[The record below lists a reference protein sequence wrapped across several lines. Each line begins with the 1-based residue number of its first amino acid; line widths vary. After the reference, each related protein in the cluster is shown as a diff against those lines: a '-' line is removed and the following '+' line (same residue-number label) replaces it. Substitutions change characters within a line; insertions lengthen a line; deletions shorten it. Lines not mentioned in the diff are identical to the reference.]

1 MAIIDI
7 GISILIYFKIFFV
20 KWKDLSKKQFIINT
34 IFYFYIVTVIYLT
47 LMPIV
52 SSLPHI
58 SISNYKS
65 MHLIPFE
72 DYVKSRGNASFQLI
86 ANVMMFIPLGFL
98 LPQVKEYKFTKVFL
112 ISFLATLSIELLQ
125 PLIVSYRISDIT
137 DVITNTSG
145 AIIGYLIYYISRKL
159 IKRT

>member
-7 GISILIYFKIFFV
+7 FISILIYFKFFAS

-34 IFYFYIVTVIYLT
+34 IFYIYIVAVIYLT
-47 LMPIV
+47 LMPII
-52 SSLPHI
+52 SSIPRI
-58 SISNYKS
+58 RISNYTP

-72 DYVKSRGNASFQLI
+72 DYFKNRGNASFQLI
-86 ANVMMFIPLGFL
+86 ANIAMFIPFGFL
-98 LPQVKEYKFTKVFL
+98 LPQVKDYKFIKVLL
-112 ISFLATLSIELLQ
+112 IAFLATLSIELLQ

-145 AIIGYLIYYISRKL
+145 AIIGYIIYYIFYKL